1 MDPLVGVHYSTVL
14 TGVNREKVKMLKYS
28 SIQPQI
34 SPVFLLCVG
43 TACKGPLDT
52 QVAVVGALVGEQ

>member
-1 MDPLVGVHYSTVL
+1 ML